1 VTVEGSALQQLT
13 VCEVT
18 RRGKLLVGEPFFEPG
33 MPLTLGR
40 RGSVP
45 AAEGDL
51 VAVEVQGGRGR
62 VAEVLGRPDA
72 VRDVLLAVLVDEGL
86 AGAWPHE
93 VEEEL
98 ATLPRDPL
106 PADPARVDL
115 RERLTFTIDPPD
127 ARDFDDAITVER
139 EAGGLRVL
147 VHIADVSAFVAAGGP
162 LDQEAGLR
170 GCSVYLPGRVE
181 PMLPHALSSGVCSL
195 RPGVDRYAVTID
207 AAPDGAITAY
217 RSLIRSDHRLSYP
230 QVERIFAGE
239 GDPVPERLAE
249 ALADARELSHRLR
262 AARFARGAARIESR
276 EVEFTFA
283 EDEVVAAEAASE
295 HEAHALIEELML
307 MANERVAEVLA
318 AARVPALYRVHLPP
332 DPDAVRLLL
341 ARLEALDVPT
351 PPEPELHGGREAAR
365 FAAEVSE
372 RVSRYVEGSGRGRV
386 AFPTLVLR
394 ALERA
399 RYDPAN
405 LGHSGLASPAYCHFT
420 SPIRRYPDLVVH
432 RALLAH
438 LGAGEAVADDP
449 EELNRAAL
457 RSSEAERFAARVER
471 RGDDVCLAFL
481 LEQVLYDRGWE
492 EPFEGEIVGMIEG
505 ALFVRFGDV
514 FEGLLP
520 AGRLGRE
527 RFELDRLGVTMVGLT
542 SGRRHRLGDAMAV
555 RVRSIERARGRVLLD
570 RATAAVR

>member
-1 VTVEGSALQQLT
+1 MTEPGAVTPLR

-33 MPLTLGR
+33 MPVTLGR

-51 VAVEVQGGRGR
+51 VSVEVQGGRGR
-62 VAEVLGRPDA
+62 VVDVLGRPDA
-72 VRDVLLAVLVDEGL
+72 VRDVLLGVLVDEGL
-86 AGAWPHE
+86 AGPWPE
-93 VEEEL
+93 SVEDEL
-98 ATLPRDPL
+98 TTLPRDPL
-106 PADPARVDL
+106 PPDPARVDL
-115 RERLTFTIDPPD
+115 RDRLTFTIDPPD
-127 ARDFDDAITVER
+127 ARDFDDAITIER
-139 EAGGLRVL
+139 EDGGLRVL
-147 VHIADVSAFVAAGGP
+147 VHIADVSAFVVAGGP

-195 RPGVDRYAVTID
+195 QPAIDRYAVTVD
-207 AAPDGAITAY
+207 VAPDGSMTAY

-230 QVERIFAGE
+230 QVEGIFAGA
-239 GDPVPERLAE
+239 GDPVPERLAQ

-262 AARFARGAARIESR
+262 AARFARGAARIDSR
-276 EVEFTFA
+276 EVEFTFQ
-283 EDEVVAAEAASE
+283 DGRVVAAEAAAE
-295 HEAHALIEELML
+295 HEAHALVEELML

-318 AARVPALYRVHLPP
+318 AARAPALYRVHLPP

-341 ARLEALDVPT
+341 ARLEALEVPT
-351 PPEPELHGGREAAR
+351 PPEPKLHGGRDAAR

-372 RVSRYVEGSGRGRV
+372 HVSRYVATSRRGRV
-386 AFPTLVLR
+386 AFPTLLLR

-438 LGAGEAVADDP
+438 LGGGAAASDDP
-449 EELNRAAL
+449 DALHRAAV
-457 RSSEAERFAARVER
+457 RSSDAERAAARVER
-471 RGDDVCLAFL
+471 RGDDICLAFL
-481 LEQVLYDRGWE
+481 LEQVLYERGWD
-492 EPFEGEIVGMIEG
+492 EPFEGEIVGLIEG

-527 RFELDRLGVTMVGLT
+527 RFELDRLGVAMVGLT
-542 SGRRHRLGDAMAV
+542 SGRRHRLGDAIPV
-555 RVRSIERARGRVLLD
+555 RVRGVERARGRVLLE
-570 RATAAVR
+570 RGASPVR

>member
-1 VTVEGSALQQLT
+1 VSDPEPASRLT
-13 VCEVT
+13 VVEVA

-33 MPLTLGR
+33 RPVTLGR
-40 RGSVP
+40 RGAVP
-45 AAEGDL
+45 ATEGDL
-51 VAVEVQGGRGR
+51 AAIEVVGGRGG
-62 VAEVLGRPDA
+62 VIEVLGRPDA
-72 VRDVLLAVLVDEGL
+72 VGDVLHGVLVDEGL
-86 AGAWPHE
+86 AGAWPEE

-98 ATLPRDPL
+98 ASLPGDPL
-106 PADPARVDL
+106 PHDPARVDL
-115 RERLTFTIDPPD
+115 RDRLTFTIDPPD
-127 ARDFDDAITVER
+127 ARDFDDAITIER
-139 EAGGLRVL
+139 EQGGLRVR
-147 VHIADVSAFVAAGGP
+147 VHIADVSAFVAAGGAV
-162 LDQEAGLR
+162 DDEAELR

-195 RPGVDRYAVTID
+195 QPDVDRYAVTID
-207 AAPDGAITAY
+207 VAPDGAMTAY
-217 RSLIRSDHRLSYP
+217 RSVIRSDHRLSYP
-230 QVERIFAGE
+230 EVERIFAGE
-239 GDPVPERLAE
+239 AEAVSAPLAT
-249 ALADARELSHRLR
+249 ALADARELSQGLR
-262 AARFARGAARIESR
+262 AARFARGAARIDSR
-276 EVEFTFA
+276 EVEFAFVDGRVVGA
-283 EDEVVAAEAASE
+283 VAAAE
-295 HEAHALIEELML
+295 HEAHALVEELML

-318 AARVPALYRVHLPP
+318 ATRAPALYRVHLPP

-341 ARLEALDVPT
+341 ARLEALEVPT

-372 RVSRYVEGSGRGRV
+372 RVGRYVASSGRGRV

-399 RYDPAN
+399 RYDPVN

-438 LGAGEAVADDP
+438 LGASEPMPDDP
-449 EELNRAAL
+449 ERLHRTAL
-457 RSSEAERFAARVER
+457 RSSEAERAAARVER

-481 LEQVLYDRGWE
+481 LEQVLYERGWE
-492 EPFEGEIVGMIEG
+492 EPFDGEIVGMIEG

-527 RFELDRLGVTMVGLT
+527 RFEIDRLGVAMAGLT
-542 SGRRHRLGDAMAV
+542 SGRRHRLGDPMPV

-570 RATAAVR
+570 RASTSGV

>member
-1 VTVEGSALQQLT
+1 MTDAEAAGHLT

-33 MPLTLGR
+33 MPVTLGR

-51 VAVEVQGGRGR
+51 VSVEVQGGRGR

-72 VRDVLLAVLVDEGL
+72 VRDVLGGVLVDEGL
-86 AGAWPHE
+86 SGPWPE
-93 VEEEL
+93 LVEEEV
-98 ATLPRDPL
+98 AALPRDPL
-106 PADPARVDL
+106 PPDPARVDL
-115 RERLTFTIDPPD
+115 RDRLTFTIDPPD

-139 EAGGLRVL
+139 EQGGLRVL
-147 VHIADVSAFVAAGGP
+147 VHIADVSAFVVAGGP
-162 LDQEAGLR
+162 LDQEAGVR

-181 PMLPHALSSGVCSL
+181 PMLPHPLSSGVCSL
-195 RPGVDRYAVTID
+195 QPGVDRWAVTVD
-207 AAPDGAITAY
+207 VAPDGSMAAF
-217 RSLIRSDHRLSYP
+217 RSVIRSDHRLSYP
-230 QVERIFAGE
+230 QVEDIFGGAGE
-239 GDPVPERLAE
+239 PVPGRLAE
-249 ALADARELSHRLR
+249 SLGDARELSHRLR
-262 AARFARGAARIESR
+262 AARFARGAAHIQSR

-283 EDEVVAAEAASE
+283 GDHVAAAEAATE
-295 HEAHALIEELML
+295 HEAHALVEELML
-307 MANERVAEVLA
+307 MANERVAELLA
-318 AARVPALYRVHLPP
+318 AARAPALYRVHLPP

-341 ARLEALDVPT
+341 ARLEALEVPT

-372 RVSRYVEGSGRGRV
+372 RVSRYVASSRRGRV

-399 RYDPAN
+399 RYDPQN

-420 SPIRRYPDLVVH
+420 SPIRRYPDLIVH

-438 LGAGEAVADDP
+438 LGAGDPSPADATD
-449 EELNRAAL
+449 LDLAAH

-481 LEQVLYDRGWE
+481 LEQVLYDRGWD
-492 EPFEGEIVGMIEG
+492 EPFEGEIVGLIEG

-527 RFELDRLGVTMVGLT
+527 RFELDRLGVAMVGTT
-542 SGRRHRLGDAMAV
+542 SGRRHRLGDAIDV
-555 RVRSIERARGRVLLD
+555 RVRSVERARGRVLLD
-570 RATAAVR
+570 RGV